1 VKIEKYETL
10 DRLSLN
16 PDQIET
22 ISRKAEVLGII
33 KELEGV
39 LETILATEKEVEI
52 FLIFEHCK
60 RACKH

>member
-1 VKIEKYETL
+1 M
-10 DRLSLN
+10 DRLKLN

-39 LETILATEKEVEI
+39 LEIILLAEKEVQI
-52 FLIFEHCK
+52 LLIF
-60 RACKH
+60 